1 MLGSQISIYEEE
13 TEHKSLAG
21 LKLQRKELM
30 TAAAALI
37 TNCKLQRE
45 QTVKWPYLLQGAVPH
60 HIWSSVG
67 LNYDFRD

>member
-45 QTVKWPYLLQGAVPH
+45 QTVK
-60 HIWSSVG
+60 
-67 LNYDFRD
+67 